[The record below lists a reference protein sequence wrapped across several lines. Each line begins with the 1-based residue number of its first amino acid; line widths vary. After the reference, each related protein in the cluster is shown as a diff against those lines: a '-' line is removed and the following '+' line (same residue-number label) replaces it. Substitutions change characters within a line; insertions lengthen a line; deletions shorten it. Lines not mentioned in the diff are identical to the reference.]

1 MLSCLLFND
10 KTGLWFE
17 MVWGS
22 CDKADDDSE
31 LLKDYRGVSYSFSF
45 LRDWECPFENV
56 WETQ

>member
-56 WETQ
+56 